1 MKCEL
6 LYSLCT
12 VEKRKKYESLF
23 IRIQISMHLIY
34 KKLEEK
40 ETSFDCH
47 ICIYLFYRYFCAFY
61 FYENSIESYTN
72 AKPSWSVL
80 NHTTNTVEVLS
91 IKCKCH
97 FGWKKNHIAANMNLN
112 PEIHIKLQCENLMQ
126 RYSILTARF
135 CRLHR

>member
-40 ETSFDCH
+40 ETSFNCH
-47 ICIYLFYRYFCAFY
+47 ICIYLFYRYFCAFISMKIQLNLIQMQNQADLCWITQQTLLK
-61 FYENSIESYTN
+61 FYLLN
-72 AKPSWSVL
+72 ANATSD
-80 NHTTNTVEVLS
+80 
-91 IKCKCH
+91 
-97 FGWKKNHIAANMNLN
+97 GKNHIAANMNLN
-112 PEIHIKLQCENLMQ
+112 PEIHIKSQCENLMQ

>member
-1 MKCEL
+1 MNC
-6 LYSLCT
+6 
-12 VEKRKKYESLF
+12 F
-23 IRIQISMHLIY
+23 IRFALLKREKNMNHYSFASKYRCTWFI

>member
-12 VEKRKKYESLF
+12 IEKRKKMNHYSFVSKYRCTWFRKNWRKRNIVQLPYMYIYFTDTFVHF
-23 IRIQISMHLIY
+23 I
-34 KKLEEK
+34 
-40 ETSFDCH
+40 
-47 ICIYLFYRYFCAFY
+47 
-61 FYENSIESYTN
+61 
-72 AKPSWSVL
+72 
-80 NHTTNTVEVLS
+80 S
-91 IKCKCH
+91 IKIQLNLIQMQNHADLCWITQQTLLK
-97 FGWKKNHIAANMNLN
+97 FYLLNANATSNGKNDIAANMNLN